1 LLLKQEFHPN
11 AVRFAIKLKWFRRQS
26 LVFLN
31 DFTKRSLEL
40 PFFQK
45 YGRYIFLVIL
55 VVVAV
60 IISSPFASL
69 QNIQNVLTNAASL
82 GMAALGQTF
91 VILTAGLNLS
101 VGSLMGTVAV
111 MATAFQ
117 ASNGWLALIFGS
129 LAGVLLLIVCMNLIL
144 LLGLPTM
151 PSRW

>member
-1 LLLKQEFHPN
+1 M
-11 AVRFAIKLKWFRRQS
+11 
-26 LVFLN
+26 
-31 DFTKRSLEL
+31 
-40 PFFQK
+40 
-45 YGRYIFLVIL
+45 
-55 VVVAV
+55 VVAV
-60 IISSPFASL
+60 IISPPCASL

-91 VILTAGLNLS
+91 VILTAGLDLS

-117 ASNGWLALIFGS
+117 ASTGWLAPIFGS
-129 LAGVLLLIVCMNLIL
+129 LAGVLVLIVCMNLIL